1 MAAEYASAALT
12 TIITL
17 VVVIGGALVA
27 GFWLLSRRKLRFGPA
42 ARIDQT
48 QQEANILLVRAD
60 DVVTKAVDE
69 VSFAVAQFG
78 EKKAAPFA
86 AALATAQRQ
95 LREAFELQQ
104 KLDDAYPDSLTQ
116 RRDWSNRI
124 ALLCRTA
131 QDALAAQAAEFR
143 GLRRDETN
151 APETLA
157 ALSARHSALAKAR
170 DAASDTLDRLAEH
183 YTPRALSSVSD
194 NVRRIDAALALAQ
207 EGLDEAK
214 SALAAQATAGD
225 YLLHVAEHLATAEH
239 FIDAI
244 ETLKSELAKAEK
256 AAITL
261 RAATGANLE
270 DARGLRDAPPDAASS
285 AQVAT
290 AMRAVDEV
298 LAQKIELADPLVEL
312 EQLRQVNAAL
322 DASMAGARNQQ
333 RRLDGARTALTGAL
347 VQARS
352 QLAATGDYIAGRRGG
367 VGAAARTRIAE
378 AQRLLILAESES
390 DPVAALD
397 LARSSATHSRDAD
410 ALARYDLMRA

>member
-17 VVVIGGALVA
+17 AVVIGGALVA

-42 ARIDQT
+42 ARIDQA

-60 DVVTKAVDE
+60 DAVTKAVDE

-78 EKKAAPFA
+78 EKRAAPFA
-86 AALATAQRQ
+86 AALAAARAQ

-104 KLDDAYPDSLTQ
+104 RLDDAFADTLTQ

-131 QDALAAQAAEFR
+131 QDALAQQTAEFR

-151 APETLA
+151 APETLQ
-157 ALSARHSALAKAR
+157 ALSTRRATLAKAR
-170 DAASDTLDRLAEH
+170 DAASVTLDRLTEH
-183 YTPRALSSVSD
+183 YAPRALSSVAD
-194 NVRRIDAALALAQ
+194 NMRRIDAALTRADDSLV
-207 EGLDEAK
+207 E
-214 SALAAQATAGD
+214 SNAAVAAGSTVGD
-225 YLLHVAEHLATAEH
+225 TLLFVAEHLASAEH
-239 FIDAI
+239 LIDAI
-244 ETLKSELAKAEK
+244 DTLKSELAKAAK
-256 AAITL
+256 AATTL
-261 RAATGANLE
+261 RAATVKNLD
-270 DARGLRDAPPDAASS
+270 DARALRDAPPDAASS

-290 AMRAVDEV
+290 AMRAVEEV
-298 LAQKIELADPLVEL
+298 LAQKTDIADPLLEL

-352 QLAATGDYIAGRRGG
+352 QLAATGDYIAGRRGA

-378 AQRLLILAESES
+378 AQRLLMLAETET

-410 ALARYDLMRA
+410 ALARYDLLRA